1 MHHDDGSTEQKERE
15 HNKQDEQ
22 FSRYDKDVN
31 TLLNI
36 KAFLLV
42 ARTGSFSGA
51 ARELGVA
58 PSVVT
63 KRISR
68 LEEEMGA
75 QLFLRSTR
83 GLNLTDAGEKL
94 LPRYQGLVAE
104 LDEIISGAGAPER
117 GIEGHLRIK
126 SPTTITSLYLGTLF
140 AEFQVRHPGV
150 GIEIVLLD
158 RSVNPLEEGFD
169 VVIAARPAS
178 YPHVIDVPLCEYRL
192 ALCCTPAYLE
202 SRGRPEQ
209 PSDLIE
215 HDCLTSVL
223 LGSSWLFETERGAVS
238 VEIHSHFH
246 ANDGRVVLEA
256 ARRGLGIAALPRY
269 LADADLR
276 SGRLVSVLDGYPP
289 AGFWLK
295 ALVPRMKIGKP
306 AVSALVNFLKS
317 EMQPVP
323 PWERQG

>member
-1 MHHDDGSTEQKERE
+1 M
-15 HNKQDEQ
+15 
-22 FSRYDKDVN
+22 N

-83 GLNLTDAGEKL
+83 GLNLTDAGERL

-104 LDEIISGAGAPER
+104 LDEIISGAGAPDR
-117 GIEGHLRIK
+117 GIQGHLRIK
-126 SPTTITSLYLGTLF
+126 SPTTITSMHLGGLF
-140 AEFQVRHPGV
+140 ADFQLRNPGI
-150 GIEIVLLD
+150 GMEIVLLD

-178 YPHVIDVPLCEYRL
+178 YPHVVDVPLCEYRL
-192 ALCCTPAYLE
+192 ALCCSPDYLE
-202 SRGRPEQ
+202 VREGPTQ
-209 PSDLIE
+209 PSDLSD
-215 HDCLTSVL
+215 HNCLTSVL
-223 LGSSWLFETERGAVS
+223 LGASLLFESQRGAVS
-238 VEIHSHFH
+238 VEVHSHFH

-256 ARRGLGIAALPRY
+256 ARRGMGIAALPRY
-269 LADADLR
+269 LADPDLR
-276 SGRLVSVLDGYPP
+276 SGRLVSLLDDYPL

-295 ALVPRMKIGKP
+295 ALVPRMKMGRP
-306 AVSALVNFLKS
+306 AISALVNFLKS

-323 PWERQG
+323 PWERQA

>member
-1 MHHDDGSTEQKERE
+1 
-15 HNKQDEQ
+15 
-22 FSRYDKDVN
+22 VN

-51 ARELGVA
+51 ARELNVA

-83 GLNLTDAGEKL
+83 GLHLTDAGERL

-126 SPTTITSLYLGTLF
+126 SPTTITSMYLGALF
-140 AEFQVRHPGV
+140 TEFQARNPGI
-150 GIEIVLLD
+150 GLEIVLLD

-169 VVIAARPAS
+169 VVVAARPAT
-178 YPHVIDVPLCEYRL
+178 YPHVVDVPLCEYRL
-192 ALCCTPAYLE
+192 VVCCSPEYLKNRGEPATPSELV
-202 SRGRPEQ
+202 
-209 PSDLIE
+209 D
-215 HDCLTSVL
+215 HDCLTTVL
-223 LGSSWLFETERGAVS
+223 LGSSWLFESSRGALS
-238 VEIHSHFH
+238 VEIHSRFH

-256 ARRGLGIAALPRY
+256 ALRGLGIAALPRY
-269 LADADLR
+269 VAAPDLR
-276 SGRLVSVLDGYPP
+276 AGRLVTILADYPP

-295 ALVPRMKIGKP
+295 ALVPRMKVNKP
-306 AVSALVNFLKS
+306 AVSALVDFLKS

-323 PWERQG
+323 PWER

>member
-1 MHHDDGSTEQKERE
+1 M
-15 HNKQDEQ
+15 
-22 FSRYDKDVN
+22 N

-75 QLFLRSTR
+75 QLFRRSTR

-94 LPRYQGLVAE
+94 LPRYQALVAE
-104 LDEIISGAGAPER
+104 LDEIISGAGAPAQ
-117 GIEGHLRIK
+117 GIEGTLRIK
-126 SPTTITSLYLGTLF
+126 APTTITSLYLGAMF
-140 AEFQVRHPGV
+140 AEFQARNPGLSL
-150 GIEIVLLD
+150 EIVILD

-169 VVIAARPAS
+169 VVIAARPAT
-178 YPHVIDVPLCEYRL
+178 YPHVVDVPLCEYRL
-192 ALCCTPAYLE
+192 VLCCAPSYLKE
-202 SRGRPEQ
+202 HEAPTQ
-209 PSDLIE
+209 PSELVE
-215 HDCLTSVL
+215 HDCLTTVL
-223 LGSSWLFETERGAVS
+223 LGSSWLFESARGAIS
-238 VEIHSHFH
+238 VEIHSRFH

-256 ARRGLGIAALPRY
+256 TRRGLGVAALPRY
-269 LADADLR
+269 LAAGDLD
-276 SGRLVSVLDGYPP
+276 SGRLVPLLDDYPL

-295 ALVPRMKIGKP
+295 ALVPRIKLHKP
-306 AVSALVNFLKS
+306 AVHALVEFLKAA
-317 EMQPVP
+317 MQPVP
-323 PWERQG
+323 PWERAEGKDVSRIR

>member
-1 MHHDDGSTEQKERE
+1 
-15 HNKQDEQ
+15 
-22 FSRYDKDVN
+22 VN

-83 GLNLTDAGEKL
+83 GLNLTDAGERL

-104 LDEIISGAGAPER
+104 LDEIISGGGAPDR

-126 SPTTITSLYLGTLF
+126 SPTTITSLYLGPLF

-178 YPHVIDVPLCEYRL
+178 YPHVVDVPLCEYRL
-192 ALCCTPAYLE
+192 VLCCTPEYL
-202 SRGRPEQ
+202 RQRDGPAQ
-209 PSDLIE
+209 PSDLAD
-215 HDCLTSVL
+215 HNCLTSVL
-223 LGSSWLFETERGAVS
+223 LGSSWQFESQRGALS
-238 VEIHSHFH
+238 VEVHSHFH

-256 ARRGLGIAALPRY
+256 ALRGLGIAALPRY
-269 LADADLR
+269 LADPELR
-276 SGRLVSVLDGYPP
+276 SGRLVPVLDDYPL

-295 ALVPRMKIGKP
+295 ALVPRMKMGRP
-306 AVSALVNFLKS
+306 AVAALVDFLKT
-317 EMQPVP
+317 EMHSHAP
-323 PWERQG
+323 